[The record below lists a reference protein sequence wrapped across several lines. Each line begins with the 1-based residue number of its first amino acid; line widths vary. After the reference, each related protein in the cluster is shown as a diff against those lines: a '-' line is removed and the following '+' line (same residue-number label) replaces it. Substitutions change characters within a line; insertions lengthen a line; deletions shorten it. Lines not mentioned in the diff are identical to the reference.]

1 MKSHFPPLC
10 SLMEGSVRILPE
22 EVLPA
27 RPFDLIACPAHIYAG
42 CLATQLMARS
52 PECTLHTMIQL
63 DQCRKRL
70 QVGAGVLGEIR
81 TCDTYLFAY

>member
-1 MKSHFPPLC
+1 
-10 SLMEGSVRILPE
+10 MEGSVRILPE

-70 QVGAGVLGEIR
+70 QVGAGVLGHAVV
-81 TCDTYLFAY
+81 LQK